1 MLTLKN
7 VRSGYDKIEVIAGIS
22 LDIEK
27 MQIISIVGAN
37 GVGKSTLLKTICGM
51 IKPQSGEIYFNDQR
65 IDGLSPHEIV
75 KLGISMVPE
84 GRQLFNHLTVLENL
98 EVGSSIQ
105 RAKAVRKESMEKMF
119 ELFPRLKE
127 RISQYAG
134 TLSGGE
140 QQMLAMARA
149 LMALPTLLI
158 MDEPSWG
165 LAPILVNEMFEQIHK
180 IREQGTSILIV
191 EQNVCK
197 TLQMSDY
204 GYVIERGSIVLQGS
218 GNELLE
224 NKELKQAYL
233 GI

>member
-1 MLTLKN
+1 
-7 VRSGYDKIEVIAGIS
+7 VRSGYDEIEVISGIS
-22 LDIEK
+22 LDIKK

-51 IKPQSGEIYFNDQR
+51 IKPQSGEIYFNEQR

-84 GRQLFNHLTVLENL
+84 GRQLFNQLTVLENL
-98 EVGSSIQ
+98 EVGSSIR
-105 RAKAVRKESMEKMF
+105 RAKADRKESMEKMF

-127 RISQYAG
+127 RINQYAG

-165 LAPILVNEMFEQIHK
+165 LAPILVNEMFGQIHA

-191 EQNVCK
+191 EQNVYK

-204 GYVIERGSIVLQGS
+204 GYVIERGRIVLQGS
-218 GNELLE
+218 GKELLE

>member
-1 MLTLKN
+1 
-7 VRSGYDKIEVIAGIS
+7 
-22 LDIEK
+22 

-51 IKPQSGEIYFNDQR
+51 IKPQSGEIYFNEQR

-84 GRQLFNHLTVLENL
+84 GRQLFNQLTVLENL
-98 EVGSSIQ
+98 EVGSSIR
-105 RAKAVRKESMEKMF
+105 RAKADRKESMEKMF

-127 RISQYAG
+127 RINQYAG

-165 LAPILVNEMFEQIHK
+165 LAPILVNEMFGQIHA

-191 EQNVCK
+191 EQNVYK

-204 GYVIERGSIVLQGS
+204 GYVIERGRIVLQGS
-218 GNELLE
+218 GKELLE

>member
-1 MLTLKN
+1 M
-7 VRSGYDKIEVIAGIS
+7 RSGYDNIEVIAGIS

>member
-1 MLTLKN
+1 M
-7 VRSGYDKIEVIAGIS
+7 RSGYDEIEVISGIS
-22 LDIEK
+22 LDIKK

-51 IKPQSGEIYFNDQR
+51 IKPQSGEIYFNEQR

-84 GRQLFNHLTVLENL
+84 GRQLFNQLTVLENL
-98 EVGSSIQ
+98 EVGSSIR
-105 RAKAVRKESMEKMF
+105 RAKADRKESMEKMF

-127 RISQYAG
+127 RINQYAG

-165 LAPILVNEMFEQIHK
+165 LAPILVNEMFGQIHA

-191 EQNVCK
+191 EQNVYK

-204 GYVIERGSIVLQGS
+204 GYVIERGRIVLQGS
-218 GNELLE
+218 GKELLE

>member
-1 MLTLKN
+1 M
-7 VRSGYDKIEVIAGIS
+7 RSGYDKIEVIAGIS

>member
-1 MLTLKN
+1 
-7 VRSGYDKIEVIAGIS
+7 
-22 LDIEK
+22 